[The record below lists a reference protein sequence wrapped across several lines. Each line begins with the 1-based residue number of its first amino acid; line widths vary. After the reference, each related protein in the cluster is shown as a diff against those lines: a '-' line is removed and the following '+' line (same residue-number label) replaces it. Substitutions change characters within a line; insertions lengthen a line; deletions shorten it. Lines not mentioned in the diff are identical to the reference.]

1 MGIIIIVRRRRRRLS
16 QLSLHLALN
25 AAAER
30 RRIRGYRAEGIG
42 PPPAPAAEG
51 GGGPPAAWEIPGMRT
66 AAL

>member
-42 PPPAPAAEG
+42 PPPAAEG
-51 GGGPPAAWEIPGMRT
+51 RFLPPAAWDIPGMR
-66 AAL
+66 

>member
-1 MGIIIIVRRRRRRLS
+1 MGIIIIVSRRRRRRS
-16 QLSLHLALN
+16 QIDWNNALN

-42 PPPAPAAEG
+42 PPPAAAAEG
-51 GGGPPAAWEIPGMRT
+51 GGGPPGSWDIPGMRT

>member
-1 MGIIIIVRRRRRRLS
+1 MIVRRRRRRLS
-16 QLSLHLALN
+16 QIDWSDALN

-30 RRIRGYRAEGIG
+30 RRIQGYRAEGIG

-51 GGGPPAAWEIPGMRT
+51 IGPPPGSWDIPGMRGA